1 MPDTDHRVIDSQQAE
16 NQIAKAFGICRSHPQ
31 TGIELAEEVLAASPG
46 DKLRAQGM
54 AVRGSCYVWL
64 GNYDNALKDLFDS
77 LALFEHTPDITYE
90 AHALYHIFCAYYFL
104 ADYDNALK
112 YSHEMLDRAE
122 KHGNMTAQ
130 ANALNGIGSV
140 YYTSGENEKAID
152 ALNKGLELAEQE
164 NDKNLLARIL
174 DGLGSAYLNLH
185 DIQRSIE
192 LKKRALDVA
201 RFVGSKQ
208 VESYALDG
216 LAKIYLAAGD
226 MINAEKQFRE
236 CLTIREELNF
246 RSGIAETNFQLG
258 DLFLTLN
265 RLDYAIAHLNKALA
279 ISQETNTKEVLYKTH
294 ESLSRLYEKQANTA
308 KFIEHFRN
316 YYSLKEEY
324 FSEKNKQKLKGVEMQ
339 VSISQIEKEKELLS
353 QKNKQ
358 LELLSSDLVAL
369 SNLGKTITSL
379 LSVEAINK
387 KVYDIINNIMDT
399 GGFGIGVLSANGRE
413 LVFPGYIEQGVVLPS
428 SGYELTDTN
437 RLATVCFN
445 QEIDILINDHELE
458 SGKYIEKVL
467 KPVMGQ
473 PAQSIIYLPLKING
487 KKLGVITVQSFNKHA
502 YDEYQVNLVKN
513 LAVYCA
519 IAIENATL
527 YEKLEERVSERTR
540 EVTEQK
546 LQLEKAQEA
555 TRVLNVIGQQ
565 IISNTE
571 FDSIFQQLHES
582 VGKLMNADCFSVRIY
597 HPDKR
602 EIEYKYSMEK
612 GMLKVPLSVSMDDVD
627 NYSVWCVTH
636 NREIFINDNLNEY
649 HKYTKKIVVPS
660 GEMPS
665 SLLFCPLTIGER
677 ITGVITV
684 QSFEKN
690 AYRPSHMDILK
701 TLGTYTA
708 IALENANLIEH
719 LEEQVAKRTEMVVSQ
734 KEQIEKSF
742 RNNKLLSEIGKEIAS
757 TLSVNEIISKVY
769 ERVNDLMD
777 ATIFGIGIHRPDKDD
792 LFFSGSMEKGEK
804 LPDFAFR
811 LNDEKTATLCFRHC
825 REFVINDWENE
836 YSQYVQNSYNAVA
849 GEMPES
855 MIYLPLVSKGK
866 TIGVITVQS
875 FEKNIYKDLHLDT
888 LRSLSVYVGSALE
901 NASLYMGMEERV
913 QERTKEVIKQK
924 EEIEKAHD
932 NTRLLSEIGQHI
944 ISNINFD
951 SIFTNLHESIN
962 KLMNADCFGVR
973 IYDARKQEIEYKY
986 EIERGELLKPFSVPM
1001 SNDDNFSVWCVKHK
1015 KEIFIND
1022 NLNEYHKYTKKIV
1035 VPSGDMPSSLLFC
1048 PMIVGDKVIGVIT
1061 VQSFEK
1067 NAYVPL
1073 HMNILKTLASYT
1085 GIALENASLVET
1097 LEDKV
1102 EERTKEVVKQKEI
1115 IEETNKHITDS
1126 IKYAKRIQEA
1136 FLPSEDT
1143 VTSLLKDAFIL
1154 YKPKDIVSG
1163 DFYWI
1168 EKKGNKILFA
1178 VVDCTG
1184 HGVPGAFMSII
1195 GFNGLNQIVNEYN
1208 YTKPSEILTHL
1219 NKNISETLKQK
1230 VEDSKIRDGMDV
1242 AICSIDL
1249 ENNTL
1254 EFAGAFSPLF
1264 IVRNGAVLKTRG
1276 DKHPIGNFVG
1286 VSDYEFTNHHIDLL
1300 PNDKIYIFSDGFVD
1314 QFGGPEGKKLKY
1326 NAFRKLLLDN
1336 YEKPMP
1342 EQKESINTFFEDWRK
1357 GYEQIDDVCMI
1368 GVSVDSFNTN

>member
-1 MPDTDHRVIDSQQAE
+1 MSDTEHTMTDPQQAKKQVMQSFE
-16 NQIAKAFGICRSHPQ
+16 LCRSNPQ
-31 TGIELAEEVLAASPG
+31 SGIELAQEVLNSG
-46 DKLRAQGM
+46 TGIGIRAQALAAKG
-54 AVRGSCYVWL
+54 ACHVWL
-64 GNYDNALKDLFDS
+64 GNYDNALKDLFE
-77 LALFEHTPDITYE
+77 ALELLEETCDKTFES
-90 AHALYHIFCAYYFL
+90 HALYHLFCAYYYL

-112 YSHEMLDRAE
+112 YSHTMLARAE
-122 KHGNMTAQ
+122 QNNDLAAQ

-140 YYTSGENEKAID
+140 YYTSGENHKAIE
-152 ALNKGLELAEQE
+152 ALSKGLALAEQE
-164 NDKNLLARIL
+164 PDKHLLARIL
-174 DGLGSAYLNLH
+174 DGLGSAYLNIQ
-185 DIQRSIE
+185 DIGRSIE
-192 LKKRALDVA
+192 LKKRALEVA
-201 RFVGSKQ
+201 RAVDSKHI
-208 VESYALDG
+208 EAYALDG
-216 LAKIYLAAGD
+216 LAKIYLAAND
-226 MINAEKQFRE
+226 LTNAEKQFRE
-236 CLTIREELNF
+236 CLAIREEVNF
-246 RSGIAETNFQLG
+246 RSGIAETHFQLG
-258 DLFLTLN
+258 NLFLNMN
-265 RLDYAIAHLNKALA
+265 RLDYALRHLEQALNIA
-279 ISQETNTKEVLYKTH
+279 QETNTKEVLYKTH
-294 ESLSRLYEKQANTA
+294 ECLSKLYEKQANTG
-308 KFIEHFRN
+308 KFIEHFKN
-316 YYSLKEEY
+316 YYTLKEEF

-339 VSISQIEKEKELLS
+339 VSISQMEKEKAFLS

-358 LELLSSDLVAL
+358 LELLSNDLVAL

-387 KVYDIINNIMDT
+387 KVYDIIHNIMDA
-399 GGFGIGVLSANGRE
+399 GGFGIGVLSADGNE
-413 LVFPGYIEQGVVLPS
+413 LVFPGYIEEGVVLPS
-428 SGYELTDTN
+428 AGYELSDSN
-437 RLATVCFN
+437 RLATVCFH
-445 QEIDILINDHELE
+445 QEIDIVINDHERE
-458 SGKYIEKVL
+458 SGRYIQKIL

-473 PAQSIIYLPLKING
+473 SAQSIIYLPLKINQ
-487 KKLGVITVQSFNKHA
+487 KKLGVLTVQSFNKHA

-527 YEKLEERVSERTR
+527 YEKLEERVSERTQ
-540 EVTEQK
+540 EVTQQK
-546 LQLEKAQEA
+546 LQLEKAQE
-555 TRVLNVIGQQ
+555 TSRMLTVIGQQ
-565 IISNTE
+565 IISNTD
-571 FDSIFQQLHES
+571 FDAIFQQLHEN

-597 HPDKR
+597 HEDKR
-602 EIEYKYSMEK
+602 EIEYKYSLEK
-612 GMLKVPLSVSMDDVD
+612 GKLKVPLSVSMDDVD
-627 NYSVWCVTH
+627 NYSVWCVSH
-636 NREIFINDNLNEY
+636 QQEIFINDNLNEY
-649 HKYTKKIVVPS
+649 QRYTKKIVVPS
-660 GEMPS
+660 GEMPN
-665 SLLFCPLTIGER
+665 SLLFSPLRIGRR

-684 QSFEKN
+684 QSFEKH
-690 AYRPSHMDILK
+690 AYQPAHMDILR

-719 LEEQVAKRTEMVVSQ
+719 LEEQVARRTAMVVSQ
-734 KEQIEKSF
+734 KEQIESSF

-769 ERVNDLMD
+769 ERVNNLME
-777 ATIFGIGIHRPDKDD
+777 ASIFGIGIHRPEKHD

-804 LPDFAFR
+804 LPDFAFS
-811 LNDEKTATLCFRHC
+811 LDEEKTATLCFIHC

-836 YSQYVQNSYNAVA
+836 YSQYVQNSYSAVE

-866 TIGVITVQS
+866 TIGVITVQG
-875 FEKNIYKDLHLDT
+875 FEKNIYKDHHLDI

-901 NASLYMGMEERV
+901 NASLYKGMEERV
-913 QERTKEVIKQK
+913 KERTKEVIRQK
-924 EEIEKAHD
+924 EEIEKSHE

-944 ISNINFD
+944 ISNINFN
-951 SIFTNLHESIN
+951 SIFRNLHENIS

-973 IYDARKQEIEYKY
+973 IYDAKLQEIEYKY
-986 EIERGELLKPFSVPM
+986 EIEKGELLQPLTVPM
-1001 SNDDNFSVWCVKHK
+1001 SQEDNFSVWCVRHK
-1015 KEIFIND
+1015 TEIFIND
-1022 NLNEYHKYTKKIV
+1022 NLNEYHRYTKKIV
-1035 VPSGDMPSSLLFC
+1035 VPSGEMPSSLLFC
-1048 PMIVGDKVIGVIT
+1048 PMLIGEKVVGVIT

-1073 HMNILKTLASYT
+1073 HMNILKTLATYT
-1085 GIALENASLVET
+1085 AIALENASLVEN

-1102 EERTKEVVKQKEI
+1102 EERTMEVVKQKEI

-1136 FLPSEDT
+1136 FLPSEET

-1168 EKKGNKILFA
+1168 EKKDNKILFA

-1195 GFNGLNQIVNEYN
+1195 GFNGLNQIVNEYH

-1230 VEDSKIRDGMDV
+1230 VEDSRIRDGMDI

-1249 ENNTL
+1249 ENNIL

-1264 IVRNGAVLKTRG
+1264 IVRDGNVIKTRG

-1286 VSDYEFTNHHIDLL
+1286 MEDYQFTNHRIDLL
-1300 PNDKIYIFSDGFVD
+1300 SNDKIYIFSDGFVD
-1314 QFGGPEGKKLKY
+1314 QFGGPQGKKLKY

-1336 YEKPMP
+1336 YEKPMTQ
-1342 EQKESINTFFEDWRK
+1342 QKESINTFFEDWRK

-1368 GVSVDSFNTN
+1368 GVSV

>member
-1 MPDTDHRVIDSQQAE
+1 MSDTDHRVIDPQQAE
-16 NQIAKAFGICRSHPQ
+16 KQVAQAFEICRNQPQ
-31 TGIELAEEVLAASPG
+31 AGIELAEEVLATAFG
-46 DKLRAQGM
+46 DKVRAQ
-54 AVRGSCYVWL
+54 ALAARGCCQVWL
-64 GNYDNALKDLFDS
+64 GNYDHALKDLFS
-77 LALFEHTPDITYE
+77 ALSSFEDHDDRTFESRT
-90 AHALYHIFCAYYFL
+90 LYHIFCAYYYL

-112 YSHEMLDRAE
+112 YAHDMLDRSE
-122 KHGNMTAQ
+122 KQGNRLAQ

-140 YYTSGENEKAID
+140 HYTSGENQKAIE
-152 ALNKGLELAEQE
+152 ALSKALELAEQE
-164 NDKNLLARIL
+164 DDKHLLARIL
-174 DGLGSAYLNLH
+174 DGLGSAYLNLK
-185 DIQRSIE
+185 DVPRSID
-192 LKKRALDVA
+192 LKKRALEVA
-201 RFVGSKQ
+201 RAVGSKH
-208 VESYALDG
+208 VEAYALDG
-216 LAKIYLAAGD
+216 LARLYLVAGD
-226 MINAEKQFRE
+226 LVNAERQFRE

-246 RSGIAETNFQLG
+246 RSGIAETHFQLG
-258 DLFLTLN
+258 DLFLGMN
-265 RLDYAIAHLNKALA
+265 RLDYAITHLHKALG

-308 KFIEHFRN
+308 KFIEHFRS

-339 VSISQIEKEKELLS
+339 ASIVQMEKEKELLS
-353 QKNKQ
+353 QKNRQ
-358 LELLSSDLVAL
+358 LELLSNDLVTL
-369 SNLGKTITSL
+369 SDLGKTITSL

-387 KVYDIINNIMDT
+387 TVYDIISRMMDT
-399 GGFGIGVLSANGRE
+399 GGFGIGVLSADGRR
-413 LVFPGYIEQGVVLPS
+413 LVFPGYVEQGVVLPS
-428 SGYELTDTN
+428 SGYELSDEN
-437 RLATVCFN
+437 RLATVCFH

-458 SGKYIEKVL
+458 SGRYVRKVL

-473 PAQSIIYLPLKING
+473 PVQSIIYLPLRIND
-487 KKLGVITVQSFNKHA
+487 KKLGVITVQSFNKNA
-502 YDEYQVNLVKN
+502 YDEYQVNLLRN

-527 YEKLEERVSERTR
+527 YEQLEERVSERTR

-565 IISNTE
+565 IISNTD
-571 FDSIFQQLHES
+571 FDSIFQQLHEN

-597 HPDKR
+597 HPQKR

-612 GMLKVPLSVSMDDVD
+612 GKLKAPLSVSMDDVD
-627 NYSVWCVTH
+627 NYSVWCVMH
-636 NREIFINDNLNEY
+636 NKEIFINDNLNEY
-649 HKYTKKIVVPS
+649 HQYTKKIVVPS

-684 QSFEKN
+684 QSFEKH
-690 AYRPSHMDILK
+690 AYLPSHMDILK

-719 LEEQVAKRTEMVVSQ
+719 LEEQVEKRTEMVVSQ
-734 KEQIEKSF
+734 KVQIEKSF

-769 ERVNDLMD
+769 ERVNTLMD
-777 ATIFGIGIHRPDKDD
+777 ATIFGIAIYRPEKQD
-792 LFFSGSMEKGEK
+792 LFFSGSMEKGER
-804 LPDFAFR
+804 LPDFAFN
-811 LNDEKTATLCFRHC
+811 LSDEKTATICFLHC

-836 YSQYVQNSYNAVA
+836 YSQYVQHTYTPVA

-875 FEKNIYKDLHLDT
+875 FEKNIYNDHHLDI

-913 QERTKEVIKQK
+913 QERTREVIRQK
-924 EEIEKAHD
+924 EEIERSHE

-951 SIFTNLHESIN
+951 SIFGNLHESIC

-973 IYDARKQEIEYKY
+973 IYDDKKQEIEYKY
-986 EIERGELLKPFSVPM
+986 EIEKGALLKPLTVPM
-1001 SNDDNFSVWCVKHK
+1001 SNDDNFSVWCVKHR

-1022 NLNEYHKYTKKIV
+1022 NLNEYHRYTKKIV
-1035 VPSGDMPSSLLFC
+1035 VPSGEMPSSLLFC
-1048 PMIVGDKVIGVIT
+1048 PMMVGDKIVGVIT

-1073 HMNILKTLASYT
+1073 HMNILKTLATYT
-1085 GIALENASLVET
+1085 AIALENASLVEN

-1136 FLPSEDT
+1136 FLPSEET

-1168 EKKGNKILFA
+1168 EKKENKILFA

-1208 YTKPSEILTHL
+1208 YTTPSEILTHL

-1249 ENNTL
+1249 DNNIL

-1264 IVRNGAVLKTRG
+1264 IVRDGHVLKTRG

-1286 VSDYEFTNHHIDLL
+1286 VEDYEFTNHRIDLL

-1314 QFGGPEGKKLKY
+1314 QFGGPSGKKLKY

-1336 YEKPMP
+1336 YEKPMTA
-1342 EQKESINTFFEDWRK
+1342 QKASIDSFFEEWRK

-1368 GVSVDSFNTN
+1368 GVSV

>member
-1 MPDTDHRVIDSQQAE
+1 MSDIGNNDKIDTYQLEKLISQSFE
-16 NQIAKAFGICRSHPQ
+16 ICRNNPQ
-31 TGIELAEEVLAASPG
+31 LGIELAEEVLSAAS
-46 DKLRAQGM
+46 DERTHAQ
-54 AVRGSCYVWL
+54 AIACKGSCLVWL
-64 GNYDNALKDLFDS
+64 GNYDNALKDLFQA
-77 LALFEHTPDITYE
+77 LRLFEQTPDKKFE

-112 YSHEMLDRAE
+112 YSHEMLHKAE
-122 KHGNMTAQ
+122 QNKDIGAQ

-140 YYTSGENEKAID
+140 YYTSGENQKAID
-152 ALNKGLELAEQE
+152 ALTKGLEFAEQE
-164 NDKNLLARIL
+164 NDKHLLARIL
-174 DGLGSAYLNLH
+174 DGLGSAYLNL
-185 DIQRSIE
+185 DNVQKSIGM
-192 LKKRALDVA
+192 KKRALEVA
-201 RFVGSKQ
+201 RSVGSKQ
-208 VESYALDG
+208 VESYAIDG
-216 LAKIYLAAGD
+216 LAKIYLAAND
-226 MINAEKQFRE
+226 LNNAEKQFHE
-236 CLTIREELNF
+236 CLIIREELNF
-246 RSGIAETNFQLG
+246 KSGIAETNFQLG
-258 DLFLTLN
+258 DLFLKMN
-265 RLDYAIAHLNKALA
+265 RLDYAITYLNKALA
-279 ISQETNTKEVLYKTH
+279 ISQETNTKEVIYKTH
-294 ESLSRLYEKQANTA
+294 ESLSRLYEKQANTV
-308 KFIEHFRN
+308 KFIEHFKN
-316 YYSLKEEY
+316 YYTLKEEF

-339 VSISQIEKEKELLS
+339 VSISQMEKEKELLG

-358 LELLSSDLVAL
+358 LEMLSNDLVTL
-369 SNLGKTITSL
+369 SDLGKTITSL

-387 KVYDIINNIMDT
+387 KVYEIINNIMDA
-399 GGFGIGVLSANGRE
+399 GGFGIGVVSADGKE
-413 LVFPGYIEQGVVLPS
+413 LIFPGYIEEGIVLAS
-428 SGYELTDTN
+428 SGYDLSDTN

-445 QEIDILINDHELE
+445 KEIDIVINDHELE
-458 SGKYIEKVL
+458 SVKYIQKVQ
-467 KPVMGQ
+467 KPVIGQ
-473 PAQSIIYLPLKING
+473 SVQSIIYLPLKIND
-487 KKLGVITVQSFNKHA
+487 KKLGVLTVQSFNKNA

-527 YEKLEERVSERTR
+527 YEKLEERVNTRTK

-546 LQLEKAQEA
+546 VQLEKTQET
-555 TRVLNVIGQQ
+555 TRMLNIIGQQ
-565 IISNTE
+565 LISSID
-571 FDSIFQQLHES
+571 FDSIFQKLHQN
-582 VGKLMNADCFSVRIY
+582 VGQLMNADCFSVRIY
-597 HPDKR
+597 HKDKR

-612 GMLKVPLSVSMDDVD
+612 GKLKTPLKVSMDDVD
-627 NYSVWCVTH
+627 NYSVWCVS
-636 NREIFINDNLNEY
+636 NNKEIFINDNLNEY
-649 HKYTKKIVVPS
+649 QKFTKKIVVPS
-660 GEMPS
+660 GEMPN
-665 SLLFCPLTIGER
+665 SLLFCPLTIGDR
-677 ITGVITV
+677 VTGVITV

-690 AYRPSHMDILK
+690 AYTPFHIDVLK

-708 IALENANLIEH
+708 IALENANLVET
-719 LEEQVAKRTEMVVSQ
+719 LEEKVEERTSEVVQQ

-742 RNNKLLSEIGKEIAS
+742 RNNKLLSEIGKEIVS
-757 TLSVNEIISKVY
+757 TLSVNDIISKVY
-769 ERVNDLMD
+769 ERINNLMD
-777 ATIFGIGIHRPDKDD
+777 ATVFGIAIHRPETND
-792 LFFSGSMEKGEK
+792 LFFSGSMEKAKK
-804 LPDFAFR
+804 LPDFAFS
-811 LNDEKTATLCFRHC
+811 LNDEKTATLCFLHC

-836 YSQYVQNSYNAVA
+836 YSQYVQNTYNAVE
-849 GEMPES
+849 GENPES
-855 MIYLPLVSKGK
+855 LIYLPLVSKGK

-875 FEKNIYKDLHLDT
+875 FEKHAYEDHHLDT
-888 LRSLSVYVGSALE
+888 LRSLSVYVGSAIE
-901 NASLYMGMEERV
+901 NANLYMGLENRV
-913 QERTKEVIKQK
+913 KERTKEVILQK
-924 EEIEKAHD
+924 EEIEKSHE

-951 SIFTNLHESIN
+951 SIFGKLHENIS

-973 IYDARKQEIEYKY
+973 IYDAVNNEIEYKY
-986 EIERGELLKPFSVPM
+986 EIEKGELLEPLTVSM
-1001 SNDDNFSVWCVKHK
+1001 NNDDNFSVWCVKHK

-1022 NLNEYHKYTKKIV
+1022 NVNEYHRYTKKIV
-1035 VPSGDMPSSLLFC
+1035 VPSGEMPSSLLFC
-1048 PMIVGDKVIGVIT
+1048 PMMIGEKVVGVIT

-1073 HMNILKTLASYT
+1073 HMNILKTLGTYT
-1085 GIALENASLVET
+1085 AIALENAGLVEN

-1102 EERTKEVVKQKEI
+1102 KERTKEVVKQKEI

-1136 FLPSEDT
+1136 FLPSEET
-1143 VTSLLKDAFIL
+1143 VTSLLKNAFIL

-1168 EKKGNKILFA
+1168 EKKENKILFA

-1219 NKNISETLKQK
+1219 NKNISDTLRQK

-1249 ENNTL
+1249 ENSVL

-1264 IVRNGAVLKTRG
+1264 IVRDGEVLKTKG

-1286 VSDYEFTNHHIDLL
+1286 VEDYEFTNHYIDLL

-1314 QFGGPEGKKLKY
+1314 QFGGPGGKKLKY

-1342 EQKESINTFFEDWRK
+1342 TQKEAINSFFEEWRA

-1368 GVSVDSFNTN
+1368 GVSI